1 VAPTWTPRG
10 ETVFRA
16 FKYTIYCL
24 LAWNVWMFFQEDFA
38 ASAQT
43 FGDSV
48 TWRNVVEAYS
58 ATIDTLAWVI
68 LLLLFELETAVIDDE
83 RLKGGLKWLFS
94 GIRVACYFFIVYA
107 FYGYCVKYGLV
118 SNIEP
123 FVVADACSL
132 AGSDHTYLA
141 DLDEYLPIDAA
152 ACAAMQGQEL
162 FRIAGTDIIGTGV
175 ATAAAINLAITDI
188 VNAGDWLIIVVL
200 LEVEVWLQLKGRLTD
215 RMLFAG
221 KYIKG
226 FFYLVL
232 FGAAAYWGVKGDFLD
247 FWDAFLW
254 LVAFI
259 FIELNVFQW
268 HEEVEEAREPG
279 A

>member
-1 VAPTWTPRG
+1 LTLNG
-10 ETVFRA
+10 ETLFRA
-16 FKYTIYCL
+16 FKYTIYGL
-24 LAWNVWMFFQEDFA
+24 LAWNVWMFFQEDLS

-83 RLKGGLKWLFS
+83 KLKGGLKWLFT
-94 GIRVACYFFIVYA
+94 GIRTACYFFIVYA

-118 SNIEP
+118 SGLEP
-123 FVVADACSL
+123 FAVADVCSL
-132 AGSDHTYLA
+132 AGTGFTYVS
-141 DLDEYLPIDAA
+141 DLDEYLPIDAS

-162 FRIAGTDIIGTGV
+162 LRIAGTEIIGTAD
-175 ATAAAINLAITDI
+175 ATAAAVRLAITDI

-215 RMLFAG
+215 RMLYLG

-268 HEEVEEAREPG
+268 HEEAEEAKESG
-279 A
+279 AY